1 MTTTTTKNDNDAA
14 ANSPSI
20 SMGQLAMLHKAKQAT
35 NNKKKENET
44 DQLKSGRIESIRWL
58 AYVQI
63 GCKCNPNWLLSSRIH
78 WTNEL
83 SWMGQLCI
91 LTSTKLSRRPFFF
104 FLVRS
109 NPILSKKC
117 DSWLTCNSTPEWDR
131 ISFNLPMLVTA
142 NWRFVFVGLIS
153 AEASRKHIV

>member
-1 MTTTTTKNDNDAA
+1 MMRQPIVRLSQWVSLQCYTKQSKQPTTKKKRKRNRPTQVGSNRVDSLIGLCPNRLQMQPELIAIFSDT
-14 ANSPSI
+14 
-20 SMGQLAMLHKAKQAT
+20 L
-35 NNKKKENET
+35 NKRVELNGTTLYTDVDET
-44 DQLKSGRIESIRWL
+44 IEAS
-58 AYVQI
+58 
-63 GCKCNPNWLLSSRIH
+63 
-78 WTNEL
+78 
-83 SWMGQLCI
+83 
-91 LTSTKLSRRPFFF
+91 FF

-153 AEASRKHIV
+153 AEASQKHIV